1 MNKITEMLLKIL
13 TGFKEEF
20 VGAYNIRENGRCA
33 ARQSSPNIRIAVK
46 TDEPGLDI
54 HIDSRARGETV
65 YIPAC
70 VTQGGVD
77 DLVYNDF
84 YVDAGADVTIVAG
97 CGVHTDG
104 AEDAA
109 HNGIHRFFLENGSRI
124 IYREKH
130 VGTGNG
136 SGLKRIDPVTF
147 AVLGPGSALE
157 MDTVQLGGVDRTVRT
172 TSAQLAAAARLTIR
186 ERIQTDGRDT
196 ARTDFTVSMDGD
208 GSAVNLISRS
218 VAMGSSRQ
226 TYRSKLIGN
235 CRCSG
240 HSECDAI
247 LMDRGRVDAFPE
259 LIAGCR
265 DASLIHEAA
274 IGRIAG
280 EQIVKLRTL
289 GLSEGEAERRIIEGF
304 LGGAA
309 PM

>member
-1 MNKITEMLLKIL
+1 MNKLLK
-13 TGFKEEF
+13 
-20 VGAYNIRENGRCA
+20 N
-33 ARQSSPNIRIAVK
+33 
-46 TDEPGLDI
+46 
-54 HIDSRARGETV
+54 
-65 YIPAC
+65 
-70 VTQGGVD
+70 
-77 DLVYNDF
+77 
-84 YVDAGADVTIVAG
+84 
-97 CGVHTDG
+97 
-104 AEDAA
+104 
-109 HNGIHRFFLENGSRI
+109 
-124 IYREKH
+124 
-130 VGTGNG
+130 
-136 SGLKRIDPVTF
+136 
-147 AVLGPGSALE
+147 
-157 MDTVQLGGVDRTVRT
+157 
-172 TSAQLAAAARLTIR
+172 IR

-218 VAMGSSRQ
+218 VARGSSRQ
-226 TYRSKLIGN
+226 TYRSRLMGN

-289 GLSEGEAERRIIEGF
+289 GLSEEEAERRIIEGF
-304 LGGAA
+304 LGGVA

>member
-1 MNKITEMLLKIL
+1 M
-13 TGFKEEF
+13 
-20 VGAYNIRENGRCA
+20 
-33 ARQSSPNIRIAVK
+33 
-46 TDEPGLDI
+46 
-54 HIDSRARGETV
+54 
-65 YIPAC
+65 
-70 VTQGGVD
+70 
-77 DLVYNDF
+77 
-84 YVDAGADVTIVAG
+84 
-97 CGVHTDG
+97 
-104 AEDAA
+104 
-109 HNGIHRFFLENGSRI
+109 
-124 IYREKH
+124 
-130 VGTGNG
+130 GTGNG

-172 TSAQLAAAARLTIR
+172 TSARLAAAARLTIR

-218 VAMGSSRQ
+218 VARGSSRQ

-304 LGGAA
+304 LNG
-309 PM
+309 

>member
-54 HIDSRARGETV
+54 HIDSRACGVTV

-109 HNGIHRFFLENGSRI
+109 HNGIHRFFLENGSRV

-172 TSAQLAAAARLTIR
+172 TSARLTIR

-218 VAMGSSRQ
+218 VARGSSRQ

-304 LGGAA
+304 LNG
-309 PM
+309 

>member
-1 MNKITEMLLKIL
+1 MNRITEALLK
-13 TGFKEEF
+13 TVSDWKGNFK
-20 VGAYNIRENGRCA
+20 GAYNIREDGQCAGR
-33 ARQSSPNIRIAVK
+33 RSSENIRIESK
-46 TDEPGLDI
+46 EDGPGLVI
-54 HIDSRARGETV
+54 HISPDTRGETV

-70 VTQGGVD
+70 VTKGNVD

-109 HNGIHRFFLENGSRI
+109 HNGIHRFFLENGSRV

-136 SGLKRIDPVTF
+136 PGLKRIDPVTF

-172 TSAQLAAAARLTIR
+172 TSARLAAAARLTIR

-218 VAMGSSRQ
+218 VARGSSRQ

>member
-54 HIDSRARGETV
+54 HIDSRACGVTV

-109 HNGIHRFFLENGSRI
+109 HNGIHRFSWKTAPASFIAKNTWER
-124 IYREKH
+124 
-130 VGTGNG
+130 GT
-136 SGLKRIDPVTF
+136 
-147 AVLGPGSALE
+147 
-157 MDTVQLGGVDRTVRT
+157 
-172 TSAQLAAAARLTIR
+172 
-186 ERIQTDGRDT
+186 
-196 ARTDFTVSMDGD
+196 
-208 GSAVNLISRS
+208 
-218 VAMGSSRQ
+218 
-226 TYRSKLIGN
+226 
-235 CRCSG
+235 
-240 HSECDAI
+240 
-247 LMDRGRVDAFPE
+247 
-259 LIAGCR
+259 
-265 DASLIHEAA
+265 
-274 IGRIAG
+274 
-280 EQIVKLRTL
+280 
-289 GLSEGEAERRIIEGF
+289 
-304 LGGAA
+304 A
-309 PM
+309 PA